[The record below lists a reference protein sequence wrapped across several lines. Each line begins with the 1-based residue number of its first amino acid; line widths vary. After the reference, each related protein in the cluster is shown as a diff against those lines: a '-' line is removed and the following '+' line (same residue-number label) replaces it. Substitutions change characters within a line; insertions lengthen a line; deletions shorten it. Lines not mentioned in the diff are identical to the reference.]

1 MLARVDVCWMK
12 VKVSSKV
19 TPRILREETPFIVPI
34 AVLQVRR
41 LVLLCRPRM
50 VRTSDLFGAKEALL
64 LSAQSLRVFAMS

>member
-1 MLARVDVCWMK
+1 MLE
-12 VKVSSKV
+12 V
-19 TPRILREETPFIVPI
+19 TPRILREETPFIVPM

-64 LSAQSLRVFAMS
+64 LSAQI